1 MNGKQTNKRKEQ
13 RITLLKNMMKRVG
26 AAVAAAVMLAG
37 FGAATANAQEE
48 PTPTGTLT
56 VTSKSAEFN
65 GKKVTAIRMFSA
77 TVSGEDSKNVAY
89 TLESK

>member
-1 MNGKQTNKRKEQ
+1 M
-13 RITLLKNMMKRVG
+13 ILVG
-26 AAVAAAVMLAG
+26 FVAAIV
-37 FGAATANAQEE
+37 NAQEE